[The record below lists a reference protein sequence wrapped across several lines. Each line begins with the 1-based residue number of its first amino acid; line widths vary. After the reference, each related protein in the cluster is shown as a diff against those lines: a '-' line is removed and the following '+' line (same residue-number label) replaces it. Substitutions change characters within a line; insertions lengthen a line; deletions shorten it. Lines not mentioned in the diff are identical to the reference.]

1 MGKATKEK
9 EREIIEDFA
18 VEIARKRTNTAKPE
32 TAVIDF
38 RNDRTNNFER
48 PVWEVPLEIL
58 RFRKDNGRIASDVL
72 SYEKN
77 YAPLSEINQED
88 QKKLGK
94 FLYEKDVQKT
104 EELKNSLFHGGQRD
118 PAIITCDGFLING
131 NRRKLVLEQLS
142 EKHPEGGKFLS
153 MKVVILPG
161 KEKDGG
167 GPPTLKEIEQIE
179 NRCQLQSDGKAEY
192 YNFDRALSIRRKIE
206 LGISLDDQLRDD
218 PNFVN
223 LSKREF
229 EKEKK
234 RIESEYLGPL
244 ECVDSYLNNLGREEM
259 YDTVSK
265 GRDDK
270 KGRWQAFIEYHKV
283 VYKRLSDEKRR
294 IEMGIKEDEIGKIED
309 AIFKVIRKQEIPDC
323 RSVYMLVREFPKL
336 LSNEDAK
343 EEIMK
348 ISEINPD
355 LTEAECYD
363 KDGKEYDPRTLD
375 KIWGQKHAS
384 EIVMHIKKA
393 KAIVAYAI
401 QAETPLTL
409 LEASLKKLNHEK
421 MDLKAIQTSDTDKA
435 KGLIQDIRNRI
446 KDLEGE
452 FYRLQKKQ
460 KIAKGK

>member
-9 EREIIEDFA
+9 EREIIDDF
-18 VEIARKRTNTAKPE
+18 VEEIKHKRTNTAKPE
-32 TAVIDF
+32 NEVIDF
-38 RNDRTNNFER
+38 RNDRVNNFER
-48 PVWEVPLEIL
+48 EVWEVPLEIL

-77 YAPLSEINQED
+77 YALLSETDIED
-88 QKKLGK
+88 QNILGK

-131 NRRKLVLEQLS
+131 NRRKLALEQLN
-142 EKHPEGGKFLS
+142 EKYPEDGKFRS

-161 KEKDGG
+161 KEKNGG

-179 NRCQLQSDGKAEY
+179 NRYQLQSDGKAEY

-223 LSKREF
+223 LSNREF

-234 RIESEYLGPL
+234 KIESEYLGPL
-244 ECVDSYLNNLGREEM
+244 ECVDNYLNNLGREEM

-265 GRDDK
+265 SRGDK

-283 VYKRLSDEKRR
+283 VYKKLLDENKR

-309 AIFKVIRKQEIPDC
+309 TIFKIIRTQDIPGC
-323 RSVYMLVREFPKL
+323 RSVYMLVRDFPRL
-336 LSNEDAK
+336 LAQEDAK
-343 EEIMK
+343 KEIMK
-348 ISEINPD
+348 IAEINPD

-363 KDGKEYDPRTLD
+363 KDGKEYDPRMIDTM
-375 KIWGQKHAS
+375 WRGKHIS

-393 KAIVAYAI
+393 QGIVAYAI

-421 MDLKAIQTSDTDKA
+421 MNLKAIQTQDTDKA
-435 KGLIQDIRNRI
+435 KELIHDIRNKI
-446 KDLEGE
+446 KDLDGE
-452 FYRLQKKQ
+452 FYRLQKIRK
-460 KIAKGK
+460 